1 MVIDTGPTETRQNQP
16 LFRVDHGV
24 RPKNNLTEPALLEMS
39 GNATYQESALRHL
52 PEAGSWSVSQNI
64 TCPIYQAQCA
74 F

>member
-1 MVIDTGPTETRQNQP
+1 
-16 LFRVDHGV
+16 VDHGV